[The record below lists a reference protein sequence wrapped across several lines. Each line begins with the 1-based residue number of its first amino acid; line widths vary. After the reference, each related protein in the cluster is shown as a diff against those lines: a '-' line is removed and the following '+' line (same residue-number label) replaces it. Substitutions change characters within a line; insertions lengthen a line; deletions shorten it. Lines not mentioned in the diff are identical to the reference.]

1 MFPIKEFDRRF
12 QEILEAMDDIQD
24 DGLADGDECEDLEEL
39 NSELED
45 ALAFLDELDFEEAG
59 WREDLEDTMEELDG
73 LWESYRALAVRIPA
87 VAPVADRFRRILDM
101 AKNNMVE

>member
-12 QEILEAMDDIQD
+12 REILEAMDDIQD
-24 DGLADGDECEDLEEL
+24 DGLADGEEGEDLEEL

-45 ALAFLDELDFEEAG
+45 ALAFLDELDFEEVD

-73 LWESYRALAVRIPA
+73 LWESYRALALRIPEA
-87 VAPVADRFRRILDM
+87 APVVDRFRRVLDM
-101 AKNNMVE
+101 AKNNLVE